1 MYSMRTCELLCPC
14 NTVFGYLRKFNNTV
28 NFGCESRIEGSLK
41 QEPLIKCN
49 EGYFSVNH
57 LGELNMT
64 NFNNCFIAFFFII
77 QIVFLSGCAST
88 PEQVENNER
97 YNDMVITTKVHEAII
112 DDLSLRPFEIN
123 VRTRKGV
130 CEFTQDGAIINWLK
144 PMNSKLSELKM
155 LSEKKMIFVSCN
167 LLSG

>member
-1 MYSMRTCELLCPC
+1 MRTCELLCPC

-64 NFNNCFIAFFFII
+64 KFNNRFIAFFFII
-77 QIVFLSGCAST
+77 QIVFLSGCASA

-123 VRTRKGV
+123 VRTIKGV
-130 CEFTQDGAIINWLK
+130 VE
-144 PMNSKLSELKM
+144 
-155 LSEKKMIFVSCN
+155 
-167 LLSG
+167 LSGLVYTRDQMDRAIAIAKTVNGVKLIRSDLRIHPGWGDY

>member
-1 MYSMRTCELLCPC
+1 
-14 NTVFGYLRKFNNTV
+14 
-28 NFGCESRIEGSLK
+28 
-41 QEPLIKCN
+41 
-49 EGYFSVNH
+49 
-57 LGELNMT
+57 MT

-123 VRTRKGV
+123 VRTIKGV
-130 CEFTQDGAIINWLK
+130 VE
-144 PMNSKLSELKM
+144 
-155 LSEKKMIFVSCN
+155 
-167 LLSG
+167 LSGLGWDAPSPFSGGVKLIRSDLRIHPGWGDY